1 MHLRGYQQ
9 AAVDSVYRYLRERDD
24 NPVVVIPTGGGKTP
38 VIATICQDAVTRWQ
52 GRVLVIAH
60 VKELLEQ
67 AVGKLRHVCPD
78 LDVGVY
84 SAGLNRRDT
93 EQSVVVAG
101 IQSIY
106 QRACDLGGFDLI
118 LIDEAHTL
126 PPDGDGM
133 YRQLLQDAHVI
144 NPHVRVIGL
153 TATPYRLKSGTI
165 CGPEY
170 FLNEICY
177 EIGVKELIRDGF
189 LSPLVSKNGT
199 AKFDTDG
206 LHVRAGEFV
215 AGEAETLMDQAE
227 LVDAACHEI
236 VERTQDRNAV
246 LIFAAGVE
254 HGRHVQRVLQEQ
266 HGVECGFIC
275 GETPPN
281 ERAELLARFRGNL
294 QDGLFTRQPLKYLCN
309 VNVLTTGFDSTNIDC
324 VVLLRPTMS
333 PGLYYQM
340 VGRGFRLHPGKQN
353 CLILDYGGNVLRH
366 GPVDQLKIKEK
377 SHESA
382 GVAPAKECPECQSL
396 IAAGYAVCPDCG
408 FEFPPPE
415 TTKHAAV
422 ASSTGVLSGE
432 VTTLEYEVRDIL
444 YQVHRKRDAPE
455 DSPRTM
461 RVDYRLGLDHW
472 QSEWICFE
480 HSGWARR
487 QAERW
492 WKRRSPDPVP
502 ETSQLAV
509 DIANAG
515 GLAKVDAITVRS
527 VAGEKFDRIVG
538 CKIGPLPEPAQTL
551 GGVSFADED
560 IPF

>member
-1 MHLRGYQQ
+1 MQLRDYQQ
-9 AAVDSVYRYLRERDD
+9 AAVYAVYHYLRERDD

-38 VIATICQDAVTRWQ
+38 VIATICRDAVARWQ

-67 AVGKLRHVCPD
+67 AVDKLRLVCPD

-93 EQSVVVAG
+93 QQSVVVAG

-106 QRACDLGGFDLI
+106 QRASELGAFDLI

-133 YRQLLQDAHVI
+133 YRQFLEEAHAV

-153 TATPYRLKSGTI
+153 TATPYRLKSGAI
-165 CGPEY
+165 CDPYY
-170 FLNEICY
+170 FLNEVCY

-189 LSPLVSKNGT
+189 LSPLVSKSGT

-206 LHVRAGEFV
+206 LHIRAGEFV
-215 AGEAETLMDQAE
+215 AGEAEALMDQTE
-227 LVDAACHEI
+227 LVDAACREI
-236 VERTQDRNAV
+236 VERAQDRNAV

-254 HGRHVQRVLQEQ
+254 HGQHVQRVLQEQ
-266 HGVECGFIC
+266 HGVECGFVC
-275 GETPPN
+275 GDTPAD
-281 ERAELLARFRGNL
+281 ERAELLARFRGDL
-294 QDGLFTRQPLKYLCN
+294 QDGLFERQPLKYLCN

-377 SHESA
+377 STDAA
-382 GVAPAKECPECQSL
+382 GAAPAKECPECQSM

-408 FEFPPPE
+408 YEFPPPE
-415 TTKHAAV
+415 KTKHAAV
-422 ASSTGVLSGE
+422 ASNSGVISGE
-432 VTTLEYEVRDIL
+432 VTTLEYEVRDII
-444 YQVHRKRDAPE
+444 YQVHQKRDAPE
-455 DSPRTM
+455 GAPRTM
-461 RVDYRLGLDHW
+461 RVDYRLGLDYW

-480 HSGWARR
+480 HTGFARR

-492 WKRRSPDPVP
+492 WKKHSHDPVP
-502 ETSQLAV
+502 ETAQHAV

-515 GLAKVDAITVRS
+515 GLATVDAITVRS
-527 VAGEKFDRIVG
+527 VAGEKYDRIVG
-538 CKIGPLPEPAQTL
+538 HVIGPLPEPVAPL
-551 GGVSFADED
+551 GDISLAPED